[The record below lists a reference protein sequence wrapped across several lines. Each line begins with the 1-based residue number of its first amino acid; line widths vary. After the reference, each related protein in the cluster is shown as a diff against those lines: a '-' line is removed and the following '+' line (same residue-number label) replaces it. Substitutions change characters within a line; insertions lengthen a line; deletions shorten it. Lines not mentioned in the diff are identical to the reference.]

1 MHNEY
6 DVIIVG
12 GGAAGIGA
20 ARRLTAN
27 GKAVLLLEASARLG
41 GRAFT
46 QDLAGY
52 PLDLG
57 CEWLHSGDR
66 NAWVSIAEASGFPV
80 DRSDPPWG
88 KAHPGIAW
96 DEDEEEAARKAFGE
110 WEERLR
116 AVAQG
121 SDQASDALEPGGEW
135 NAYVRAIAGF
145 MSGVA
150 PERISAT
157 DYMAYDDASTGRN
170 WNLPLGYGTL
180 VAASLPPAAALRL
193 ATPVERIDLT
203 ADGVA
208 VSTRAGTVRARAAI
222 LTVSTGVLAGDAIR
236 LPAGVDPWREAAASL
251 PLGRNE
257 KVFLEIGRD
266 AAFEPAAHAYG
277 NLRDPRSASYSI
289 RPNGW
294 PIIEAFLGGDGARI
308 LEEEGPAAGSRTC
321 RLSWSPCSAATC
333 RRPSGRWRRRRGAGC
348 RPSAARIAA
357 PCRADPMRGHVWP
370 GLSRTAS
377 SSPARRRTL
386 STPQRRTAPTTAGKG
401 PPTRPWRRLR
411 IGTGS
416 DGGTS
421 SPQPEHEASDCD
433 LSHGGAARRP
443 ARLGSIPT
451 HAISIWVTRRRFEQ
465 TGRAPRTRPTEHVV
479 SAHVRAC

>member
-1 MHNEY
+1 MISDF

-20 ARRLTAN
+20 ARRLTAR
-27 GKAVLLLEASARLG
+27 GKATLLLEASSRLG

-46 QDLAGY
+46 QDLGGY

-66 NAWVSIAEASGFPV
+66 NAWAGIAEASGFPV
-80 DRSDPPWG
+80 DRSDPPWA

-96 DEDEEEAARKAFGE
+96 DEDEEEAARKAFGD

-121 SDQASDALEPGGEW
+121 SDRASDALEPGGEW

-150 PERISAT
+150 PERISAA

-180 VAASLPPAAALRL
+180 VAASLPPEVTLRL
-193 ATPVERIDLT
+193 ATPVDRIDLA
-203 ADGVA
+203 ADGIA
-208 VSTRAGTVRARAAI
+208 VQTRAGTVRAKAAV
-222 LTVSTGVLAGDAIR
+222 LTVSTAVLAGDAIR
-236 LPAGVDPWREAAASL
+236 LPAGTDPWREAAAAL

-257 KVFLEIGRD
+257 KVFLEIGRG
-266 AAFEPAAHAYG
+266 AAFEPDSHAYG

-294 PIIEAFLGGDGARI
+294 PVIEAFLGGEGARI
-308 LEEEGPAAGSRTC
+308 LEEEGPAAGFALVTAELVALFGSDVASAIRP
-321 RLSWSPCSAATC
+321 LAATAWSRMASIGGAYSC
-333 RRPSGRWRRRRGAGC
+333 ALPGQSKARARLARPFEDRLFFAGEATH
-348 RPSAARIAA
+348 PF
-357 PCRADPMRGHVWP
+357 DF
-370 GLSRTAS
+370 
-377 SSPARRRTL
+377 
-386 STPQRRTAPTTAGKG
+386 TTAHGAHDSG
-401 PPTRPWRRLR
+401 QRAADEVLSSLSMRRL
-411 IGTGS
+411 G
-416 DGGTS
+416 
-421 SPQPEHEASDCD
+421 P
-433 LSHGGAARRP
+433 
-443 ARLGSIPT
+443 
-451 HAISIWVTRRRFEQ
+451 
-465 TGRAPRTRPTEHVV
+465 
-479 SAHVRAC
+479 VRAVS

>member
-1 MHNEY
+1 MHSEY

-20 ARRLTAN
+20 ARRLAAN
-27 GKAVLLLEASARLG
+27 GASALMLEASSRLG

-46 QDLAGY
+46 QDLVGY

-66 NAWVSIAEASGFPV
+66 NAWVGIAEASGFTV
-80 DRSDPPWG
+80 DRSDPPWA

-96 DEDEEEAARKAFGE
+96 NENDEEAARKAFGD

-116 AVAQG
+116 TVAGG
-121 SDQASDALEPGGEW
+121 SDRASDALEPGGEW

-157 DYMAYDDASTGRN
+157 DYLDYDDASTGRN

-180 VAASLPPAAALRL
+180 VAASLPSSTALRL
-193 ATPVERIDLT
+193 ATPVEQIDLT

-208 VSTRAGTVRARAAI
+208 VTTRASTVRAGAAI
-222 LTVSTGVLAGDAIR
+222 LTVSTPVLAGDAIR
-236 LPAGVDPWREAAASL
+236 LPPGTEPWREAAVAL

-266 AAFEPAAHAYG
+266 SAFEPDSHAYG
-277 NLRDPRSASYSI
+277 NLRDPRSAAYSI

-294 PIIEAFLGGDGARI
+294 PIIEAFLGGEGARI
-308 LEEEGPAAGSRTC
+308 LEEEGPAAGFAFVSAELTGLFGSDVASALRPLAAT
-321 RLSWSPCSAATC
+321 SWSRMASIGGAYSCALPGQSNARAQLARPFEDRLFFAGEATH
-333 RRPSGRWRRRRGAGC
+333 PF
-348 RPSAARIAA
+348 
-357 PCRADPMRGHVWP
+357 DF
-370 GLSRTAS
+370 
-377 SSPARRRTL
+377 
-386 STPQRRTAPTTAGKG
+386 TTAHGAHDSG
-401 PPTRPWRRLR
+401 QRAADEVLAALRDRARQGRCIAIAEPTR
-411 IGTGS
+411 
-416 DGGTS
+416 
-421 SPQPEHEASDCD
+421 
-433 LSHGGAARRP
+433 AA
-443 ARLGSIPT
+443 G
-451 HAISIWVTRRRFEQ
+451 
-465 TGRAPRTRPTEHVV
+465 
-479 SAHVRAC
+479 